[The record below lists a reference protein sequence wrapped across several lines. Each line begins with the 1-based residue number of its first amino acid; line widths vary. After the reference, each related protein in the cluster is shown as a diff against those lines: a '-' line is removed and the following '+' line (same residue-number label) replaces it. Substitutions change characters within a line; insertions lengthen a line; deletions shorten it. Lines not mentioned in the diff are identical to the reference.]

1 MHMQGPRKKR
11 KKRNPLAKLKDVNW
25 NPYDE
30 TLKANMKGEWRADFP
45 PDEEDE

>member
-1 MHMQGPRKKR
+1 MMEGPRRKR

-30 TLKANMKGEWRADFP
+30 TLKANFKSHWREDAP
-45 PDEEDE
+45 PDEED